1 LFWKNPYLLLKNGW
15 KLERGHFNIE
25 VFSEARLKPLSS
37 FQGLA

>member
-25 VFSEARLKPLSS
+25 VYYDDEPCASR
-37 FQGLA
+37 